1 MILKQHILQKHIYIY
16 EAVGSILVIPSPQLS
31 QSRTVIDKT
40 LQLVQAIGQWV
51 LCTTKY
57 GDWQDLRVGAGYQSM
72 SIMHNQVQ

>member
-40 LQLVQAIGQWV
+40 LQLVQAIGQ
-51 LCTTKY
+51 
-57 GDWQDLRVGAGYQSM
+57 
-72 SIMHNQVQ
+72 